1 VPVAQAIALERRL
14 QFARSA
20 KEAFMRLV
28 ALVLALPFF
37 ALTGCAHQQTQ
48 NRTASAQPTAA
59 PPASAPPAPSS
70 EPSNSCS
77 RDLDCSADQIC
88 LDGRCQDVATH
99 LSACTSVR
107 VHFAFGDSDI
117 TTADRGD
124 LDRAAR
130 CMKADRALHIAIQ
143 GNADE
148 RGTEEY
154 NLSLGDRRAHAVA
167 GYLKSLGASEA
178 QLQTVS
184 YGEERP
190 LCAEHDEACW
200 AQNRRADLV
209 AQQSSAAKKGRHK

>member
-1 VPVAQAIALERRL
+1 MRTILAAVPL
-14 QFARSA
+14 
-20 KEAFMRLV
+20 
-28 ALVLALPFF
+28 F
-37 ALTGCAHQQTQ
+37 ALGLTAGCAHQQSQ
-48 NRTASAQPTAA
+48 ARTANATPAA
-59 PPASAPPAPSS
+59 PPSAPAVAQSTPAA
-70 EPSNSCS
+70 SNSCS
-77 RDLDCSADQIC
+77 RDLDCAANEIC
-88 LDGRCQDVATH
+88 LDNRCQDVASH

-107 VHFAFGDSDI
+107 VHFGLNDSDI
-117 TTADRGD
+117 TTADRSD

-130 CMKADRALHIAIQ
+130 CMKADRGLHIAIQ

-167 GYLKSLGASEA
+167 GYLRSLGASES

-209 AQQSSAAKKGRHK
+209 AGSSNGKVIKTSHKQ

>member
-1 VPVAQAIALERRL
+1 MSERRL
-14 QFARSA
+14 AVSLA
-20 KEAFMRLV
+20 
-28 ALVLALPFF
+28 ALLL
-37 ALTGCAHQQTQ
+37 L
-48 NRTASAQPTAA
+48 ASAVARADGEPLYSASEYADDLSHLA
-59 PPASAPPAPSS
+59 PRAR
-70 EPSNSCS
+70 E
-77 RDLDCSADQIC
+77 LDQKTYSYCVRTKAVYEC
-88 LDGRCQDVATH
+88 L
-99 LSACTSVR
+99 SY
-107 VHFAFGDSDI
+107 DSDI
-117 TTADRGD
+117 STADRSD

-130 CMKADRALHIAIQ
+130 CMKADKGLHIAIQ

-167 GYLKSLGASEA
+167 GYLRSLGASES

-209 AQQSSAAKKGRHK
+209 AGSSKGKVVKTSHKQ